1 MSAEGLPKLR
11 LKARWRL
18 LRGTVRTL
26 VVGALVLGM
35 AVGFLVR
42 TALGHR
48 IVLGW
53 GLDQVRARV
62 AGTLEVD
69 EIRSATLFKGARLV
83 GVRLATAEG
92 RPFVTLDS
100 LEAQW
105 DLIGLITGTFALD
118 DVRLWT
124 PRFTLEGDSLG
135 TTIGRW
141 VHGER
146 LAEVRASRGSGGDE
160 AGGDGAGAD
169 AAVSDEA
176 AASAAGFALDLRDV
190 RIYDGAAR
198 LRLWRDPARSAAR
211 GDEGLL
217 REERDGTGGVRWALD
232 AEGVEAR
239 GPRVRIRAGGETR
252 IELDEASGRLDM
264 LRRPVQLERLVGQ
277 LRLQPGS
284 TVLSLQ
290 ELVAPGVDASG
301 SIVISRPAGG
311 TGGRTTDLD
320 VELADFDVEPWQW
333 LVGDRTPPMRG
344 RARVVGR
351 LDARRGNQVQWSAL
365 QARWG
370 GGSVAGEGGVSWGG
384 AAAVPELREVDLQI
398 DGVDSGEFV
407 RWWPQAGE
415 VAGRLSGA
423 ATLDGPLDE
432 FALDGRLSLDG
443 RGVGERT
450 LDGRLP
456 NGPRVSVDVR
466 GVVLSGDDGLGVR
479 GLTLVADP
487 LDLRIVQ
494 SFAPGVPLRGVGS
507 LELSATGRV
516 RDGMRVRMDAQPP
529 DSRVLLDGS
538 IRQGLGEP
546 LVIDVQGDL
555 SPLRFD
561 RLFADSTSLGLRG
574 AIAGQ
579 LRARGRLDALLVDA
593 RLSVEGRPLTLSF
606 EGSARDP
613 GSGLRAALEAEG
625 VDLSELFARL
635 PEPSR
640 WSGRIEVEGA
650 GRSLRDWKGATR
662 AEISGARIGRV
673 DVEAVE
679 WDAYVVDRQLQI
691 DTLRVRA
698 EEVELEGAGRLGIT
712 RDDPAGELRLR
723 LAADSL
729 AGLRSLV
736 RGNGMVVAD
745 GLTSLDREVLALQ
758 GIDADT
764 LPRAAEVAAEGR
776 VRGEIVLLGAAE
788 AFDGRATLQ
797 LEDVHWGARRL
808 RSARVDAFAED
819 LPRVSNGV
827 AVDLAVDSLELFD
840 RLFTRG
846 AGTFDFFGQQGRAR
860 FELARDTLEQYRV
873 AGGFDLDSV
882 GGRIDL
888 DSLDVRID
896 GVEYRSVHPSRIVW
910 SEGSFALDSL
920 TVAGGARDPVRVA
933 ARGRIG
939 RRGEEQFD
947 IDVEQMRLERL
958 LRVLQREDLGWQGT
972 VDGRVRV
979 EGAAE
984 APRISAQLSGQDIA
998 VDALR
1003 AERVRTALDY
1013 ASGRVAVEADAWEG
1027 PQRLARLTG
1036 SWPIDA
1042 SLDGERADRSDA
1054 PVALRLT
1061 LDSIPSAFALTLL
1074 EDLEQVQGTIQ
1085 GQVDLGG
1092 TPAALEPDGEL
1103 RLSNGAWTVG
1113 ALGVRQQD
1121 AEVTL
1126 TLARDRTV
1134 RVAGR
1139 ARSGGVV
1146 DITGTITLDE
1156 PTNPTLDLGLALDG
1170 FAAVDRR
1177 DIRGSVSG
1185 DLTLTGSY
1193 GTPVIQGRLQVDRGD
1208 LYLDEFQRNLGVVDL
1223 SDPRFFAMDTA
1234 LVQTQALLA
1243 ETRNPFLDNL
1253 LVIIDLGVR
1262 RNTWLRSPQL
1272 NVEMQGDLSLTFD
1285 RRQRDIVFVGE
1296 LQAVRGQYQV
1306 LNRTFDVERG
1316 TVEFVGIPGINPNL
1330 DIEALARVRRRDG
1343 DPLTITANVEGTLV
1357 EPRVS
1362 LSSNEA
1368 AVAESDLLSYLAFGQ
1383 SSAQTTTG
1391 TAGAVVSRA
1400 GGAAAAALGGT
1411 LTSSLA
1417 ALAQGTGF
1425 LDYLSI
1431 SQAVDASAINQGST
1445 LSTFSGTQVE
1455 VGRYFA
1461 GGDYFAGL
1469 VLRPLARVA
1478 ARGSL
1483 LAGARIEWQAS
1494 DQYHLEVFAEDQFL
1508 RVGAL
1513 GVQDLGLNAF
1523 LIYGLAL
1530 FREWGY

>member
-1 MSAEGLPKLR
+1 VFR
-11 LKARWRL
+11 R
-18 LRGTVRTL
+18 
-26 VVGALVLGM
+26 
-35 AVGFLVR
+35 
-42 TALGHR
+42 
-48 IVLGW
+48 
-53 GLDQVRARV
+53 
-62 AGTLEVD
+62 EVD
-69 EIRSATLFKGARLV
+69 ETA
-83 GVRLATAEG
+83 GVRQAI
-92 RPFVTLDS
+92 D
-100 LEAQW
+100 
-105 DLIGLITGTFALD
+105 
-118 DVRLWT
+118 
-124 PRFTLEGDSLG
+124 
-135 TTIGRW
+135 
-141 VHGER
+141 
-146 LAEVRASRGSGGDE
+146 AS
-160 AGGDGAGAD
+160 
-169 AAVSDEA
+169 
-176 AASAAGFALDLRDV
+176 
-190 RIYDGAAR
+190 
-198 LRLWRDPARSAAR
+198 
-211 GDEGLL
+211 
-217 REERDGTGGVRWALD
+217 
-232 AEGVEAR
+232 GVEAR
-239 GPRVRIRAGGETR
+239 GPRVRIRVGGETR
-252 IELDEASGRLDM
+252 IELDEAAGRLDV
-264 LRRPVQLERLVGQ
+264 LQRPVQIEQLVGQ
-277 LRLQPGS
+277 LRLIPGS

-290 ELVAPGVDASG
+290 ELEGPGVEGRG
-301 SIVISRPAGG
+301 SVVVTRSDGEGALQ
-311 TGGRTTDLD
+311 TDFDL
-320 VELADFDVEPWQW
+320 ELAAFDVEPWQW
-333 LVGDRTPPMRG
+333 LVGGTAPLLRG
-344 RARVVGR
+344 RTRVVGR
-351 LDARRGNQVQWSAL
+351 LE
-365 QARWG
+365 
-370 GGSVAGEGGVSWGG
+370 AGETSRMEWSGLRAQWGAGSLMGEGTISWGG
-384 AAAVPELREVDLQI
+384 AAASPELGRVELRI
-398 DGVDSGEFV
+398 DGVEAGEFG
-407 RWWPQAGE
+407 RWWAPAGE
-415 VAGRLSGA
+415 LPGRLSGA
-423 ATLDGPLDE
+423 VALDGPLDE
-432 FALDGRLSLDG
+432 LAVDGRVSLDEPRADLDL
-443 RGVGERT
+443 RGV
-450 LDGRLP
+450 L
-456 NGPRVSVDVR
+456 
-466 GVVLSGDDGLGVR
+466 LSGDEGLGVR
-479 GLTLVADP
+479 GLELVADP
-487 LDLRIVQ
+487 LDLRLAR
-494 SFAPGVPLRGVGS
+494 SFAPGLPLEGLAW

-516 RDGMRVRMDAQPP
+516 RNGMRVRMDAQPP
-529 DSRVLLDGS
+529 ESRVLLDGS
-538 IRQGLGEP
+538 VRQGLGEP

-561 RLFADSTSLGLRG
+561 GLIADSSALGLRG
-574 AIAGQ
+574 AVAGQ
-579 LRARGRLDALLVDA
+579 LRARGRLDALEIDA
-593 RLSVEGRPLTLSF
+593 QLSVEGQPLAVTF
-606 EGSARDP
+606 EGSVRDP
-613 GSGLRAALEAEG
+613 SLGLRAALEAEG
-625 VDLSELFARL
+625 VDLSDMFRQV

-662 AEISGARIGRV
+662 ADVAEARIGRV
-673 DVEAVE
+673 DVESVQ
-679 WDAYVVDRQLQI
+679 WDAYVVDRQVQI

-698 EEVELEGAGRLGIT
+698 EEVTLEGTGRLGLT

-723 LAADSL
+723 LEADSL

-758 GIDADT
+758 GIDTDT
-764 LPRAAEVAAEGR
+764 LPRADDVVAEGR
-776 VRGEIVLLGAAE
+776 VRGDIVLRGATE
-788 AFDGRATLQ
+788 AFDGRATLE
-797 LEDVHWGARRL
+797 LSEVRWGARRL
-808 RSARVDAFAED
+808 RAGRVDAFAED

-827 AVDLAVDSLELFD
+827 AVDLTVDSLELFD

-860 FELARDTLEQYRV
+860 FELARDTLEEYRV
-873 AGGFDLDSV
+873 VGGFDLDSV

-888 DSLDVRID
+888 DSLDLRID
-896 GVEYRSVHPSRIVW
+896 GIAYRSLHPSRIGW
-910 SEGSFALDSL
+910 SQGSFALDSL
-920 TVAGGARDPVRVA
+920 TVAGSEADPVRVA

-939 RRGEEQFD
+939 RQGEEQFE
-947 IDVEQMRLERL
+947 IDVERLRIERL
-958 LRVLQREDLGWQGT
+958 LRVLQREDLEWRGT
-972 VDGRVRV
+972 VDGQARI
-979 EGAAE
+979 EGTAAS
-984 APRISAQLSGQDIA
+984 PRITAQLSGQDVA
-998 VDALR
+998 VDAFQAGR
-1003 AERVRTALDY
+1003 ARAALDY
-1013 ASGRVAVEADAWEG
+1013 ASGRVAIEADAWEDSR
-1027 PQRLARLTG
+1027 RLARLTG
-1036 SWPIDA
+1036 SWPFDG
-1042 SLDGERADRSDA
+1042 SLDGTRTDRSDA

-1061 LDSIPSAFALTLL
+1061 IDSIPSAFALTLL
-1074 EDLEQVQGTIQ
+1074 EDLEQVQGTIH

-1092 TPAALEPDGEL
+1092 TPAALEPEGEL
-1103 RLSNGAWTVG
+1103 RLSDGAWTVG
-1113 ALGVRQQD
+1113 ALGVRQEE

-1134 RVAGR
+1134 QVAGR

-1156 PTNPTLDLGLALDG
+1156 PTNPTLDLGLALDR

-1193 GTPVIQGRLQVDRGD
+1193 GTPIIQGRLQVDRGD

-1234 LVQTQALLA
+1234 LVQSQALLA

-1285 RRQRDIVFVGE
+1285 RRQRDVVFVGE

-1306 LNRTFDVERG
+1306 LNRTFDVEQG

-1483 LAGARIEWQAS
+1483 LAGARVEWQAS